1 MTAWNER
8 SREERTLLN
17 PGYCANL
24 LWHAA
29 RGHASFAGAS
39 LALEEAFLILPLMLD
54 RRTREALPR
63 NTRSSLA
70 TWLEGDALVRGR
82 IASRAHLLA
91 DFTREALLFGGVHGL
106 LSITRGQV
114 VGTDTDAWGKAIR
127 KSLRG
132 SSDEVRETAKKAE
145 FVGRWFAHAGPAA
158 TVLALIGVRP

>member
-24 LWHAA
+24 LWHSTL
-29 RGHASFAGAS
+29 GHASFDGSA
-39 LALEEAFLILPLMLD
+39 LAFEEAFLVLPLVLD

-63 NTRSSLA
+63 DTRTSLA
-70 TWLEGDALVRGR
+70 TWLEGDALARGR
-82 IASRAHLLA
+82 IASRAQLLA
-91 DFTREALLFGGVHGL
+91 DFTKEALLFGGVHGL
-106 LSITRGQV
+106 FSIAEGRV
-114 VGTDTDAWGKAIR
+114 VGANAWSKAVR

-145 FVGRWFAHAGPAA
+145 FVGKWFAHAGAAA